1 MVFAQS
7 GQLAHRLWIFLL
19 VLMKREL
26 WDLLWS
32 EVALIT
38 FEINSTLN
46 KFRDNVQEFDPS
58 VPEII
63 RAVEVHEFPIIVIF
77 PKDDNVMKLILYMIR
92 HVSFA
97 ELGVKHGLS
106 MNGKARGS
114 LTRIVVN
121 VARWF
126 DFSIEELKPVHES
139 INSREK
145 RVPTANKVDILDA
158 PPTNLV
164 YDAKRLKM
172 LISNKSFQPS
182 LIEHILDLYERVK
195 MRDASCTSLQVE
207 LADSGETIR
216 LLQEGI
222 HFSQRNLEACER
234 RVSAQK
240 GQRVKATNRL
250 VTTIDALN
258 LEAGTS
264 RANLQKNYGY
274 AKMKVTKIQNRLE
287 KEKLELLNE
296 KTLVGRSSMKLA
308 VFEQLRMCII
318 KLNRLNATESMR
330 RVLSVVLPLVIPMEE
345 MRKGMMGSKASVAEL
360 LGFNEKSLLGKH
372 VFDKSQALLS
382 ALQNNADDIKAFESA
397 VLPVKRWLST

>member
-7 GQLAHRLWIFLL
+7 GQLARRLWIFLL

-121 VARWF
+121 VAR
-126 DFSIEELKPVHES
+126 
-139 INSREK
+139 
-145 RVPTANKVDILDA
+145 
-158 PPTNLV
+158 
-164 YDAKRLKM
+164 
-172 LISNKSFQPS
+172 
-182 LIEHILDLYERVK
+182 
-195 MRDASCTSLQVE
+195 
-207 LADSGETIR
+207 
-216 LLQEGI
+216 
-222 HFSQRNLEACER
+222 
-234 RVSAQK
+234 
-240 GQRVKATNRL
+240 
-250 VTTIDALN
+250 
-258 LEAGTS
+258 
-264 RANLQKNYGY
+264 
-274 AKMKVTKIQNRLE
+274 
-287 KEKLELLNE
+287 
-296 KTLVGRSSMKLA
+296 
-308 VFEQLRMCII
+308 
-318 KLNRLNATESMR
+318 
-330 RVLSVVLPLVIPMEE
+330 
-345 MRKGMMGSKASVAEL
+345 
-360 LGFNEKSLLGKH
+360 
-372 VFDKSQALLS
+372 
-382 ALQNNADDIKAFESA
+382 
-397 VLPVKRWLST
+397 